1 MSGHQAEGLG
11 GRKCQVRLFRLDDFK
26 VPKRLSVSC
35 WADQPRFQVRLAHKP
50 VDKSPWCLLEAVNV
64 FQPLPSVSVRP
75 GLKGGLTGFFLFV
88 VCYLKQVFY
97 EFLENVLCFLF
108 VFLLNNNGKQKHPSF
123 HFLTLWTKNF
133 KFTIFSIF
141 ISREMFHMAPT
152 CVIGLNCR

>member
-1 MSGHQAEGLG
+1 M
-11 GRKCQVRLFRLDDFK
+11 RLFRLDDFK

-108 VFLLNNNGKQKHPSF
+108 VFFIEQQWKTETPQFSFFNIVDQK
-123 HFLTLWTKNF
+123 L
-133 KFTIFSIF
+133 
-141 ISREMFHMAPT
+141 
-152 CVIGLNCR
+152 